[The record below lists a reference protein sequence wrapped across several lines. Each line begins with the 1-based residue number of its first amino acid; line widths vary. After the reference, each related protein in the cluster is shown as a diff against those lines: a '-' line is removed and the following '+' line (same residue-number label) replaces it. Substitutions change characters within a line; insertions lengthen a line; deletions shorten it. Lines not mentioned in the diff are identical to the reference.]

1 MHPADR
7 EDGGGDDRFW
17 SAFAATSYVERLQAW
32 RYRWTAPWR
41 GVAASRMGWLGGRTS
56 APPTVS
62 CRALLLALLIH
73 LRFSDEKNLA
83 VASGERD
90 VANSSRGVHPRLDG
104 RTTSTLA
111 PYACHAHTLP
121 CTICYPLRRRK
132 TDLALLL
139 GAFQAPPCSKGWP
152 PCDTWTWATSVIES
166 RTFVPSSSVGEG
178 GGDGL

>member
-1 MHPADR
+1 MDRAVERGRGIADGMAGR
-7 EDGGGDDRFW
+7 ED
-17 SAFAATSYVERLQAW
+17 ERPPNCIVQGPAPGAPHPPALQ
-32 RYRWTAPWR
+32 RR
-41 GVAASRMGWLGGRTS
+41 
-56 APPTVS
+56 
-62 CRALLLALLIH
+62 
-73 LRFSDEKNLA
+73 ENLA

-132 TDLALLL
+132 NDLALLL